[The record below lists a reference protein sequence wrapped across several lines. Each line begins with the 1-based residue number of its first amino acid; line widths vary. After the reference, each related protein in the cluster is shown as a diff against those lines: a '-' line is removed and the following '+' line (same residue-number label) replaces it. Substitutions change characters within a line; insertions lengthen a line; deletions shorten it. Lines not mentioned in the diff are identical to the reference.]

1 MTAPL
6 KADGLPRLRVV
17 PGMKGADGVSSI
29 TDAELVLALRNGDSA
44 KAAVL
49 YDRLIH
55 VVDRSLVRILG
66 RREQDHD
73 DLVQSVFEQII
84 IALTRGRF
92 AGACS
97 LSGWAAAVAC
107 NYALKALRTRM
118 RERKLIDRSYDAH
131 LEGEG
136 APVPMDVERQLT
148 ARSDLNRVCEELAG
162 MNQDRATA
170 LLLYDVFGH
179 ELAEIA
185 VLTGASISAAQSRL
199 VRGRKDLQERLQN
212 VRPIARDGG
221 DVR

>member
-1 MTAPL
+1 MPASFP
-6 KADGLPRLRVV
+6 AGLPRLRVV
-17 PGMKGADGVSSI
+17 PGTKGDDGVSPV
-29 TDAELVLALRNGDSA
+29 TDAELVLALRNGESA
-44 KAAVL
+44 KAALL

-55 VVDRSLVRILG
+55 VVDRTLVRILG

-84 IALTRGRF
+84 VALTRGRF

-107 NYALKALRTRM
+107 NHALNVLRSRV
-118 RERKLIDRSYDAH
+118 RERKVVDRSYDA
-131 LEGEG
+131 EIEG
-136 APVPMDVERQLT
+136 AGASVPIDVERQLG
-148 ARSDLNRVCEELAG
+148 ARSELLRVRGELSQ

-185 VLTGASISAAQSRL
+185 VLTNVSVSAAQSRL
-199 VRGRKDLQERLQN
+199 VRGRKELNERMQKADGGN
-212 VRPIARDGG
+212 VR
-221 DVR
+221 